1 MALSAIVGYPRIG
14 TRRELKR
21 ATEAY
26 WDGKQTRE
34 ELEQT
39 ARTLRLEAWTRM
51 RDAGI
56 GLIPSNTFSYYDQ
69 VLDTS
74 VMVGAVPARYGWHGG
89 PVDLDTYFAM
99 ARGSGN
105 EDSVRPEPV
114 EGHSGPSDVTGHGND
129 QVVRHQLPLPRPRA
143 QCRHG
148 LPARLLQGVR

>member
-1 MALSAIVGYPRIG
+1 AIVGYPRIG

-34 ELEQT
+34 QLEET

-56 GLIPSNTFSYYDQ
+56 SLIPSNTFSYYDQ

-74 VMVGAVPARYGWHGG
+74 AMVGAVPARYGWHGG

-99 ARGSGN
+99 GRGAGD
-105 EDSVRPEPV
+105 EDDSDHRDTSVTAMEMTKWFDTNYHYLVPELSA
-114 EGHSGPSDVTGHGND
+114 GMAF
-129 QVVRHQLPLPRPRA
+129 QLA
-143 QCRHG
+143 SS
-148 LPARLLQGVR
+148 